1 MAEDKKAADDP
12 TIINQVPPYCSSKI
26 LSIDSFPPVHDHVP
40 GITEAMNKIKA
51 KTKLPIKAKTEMIEL
66 ALGPKRLVI
75 TSIVKKDNQEKR
87 KAESRPSQSTFISMD
102 LFAKRFIPTT
112 DIKKKATQILG
123 TLFTRQS
130 TSINKSFVFVNIF
143 CIIFYFNYFINLYM
157 DL

>member
-26 LSIDSFPPVHDHVP
+26 LSIASSPLVPDQVP
-40 GITEAMNKIKA
+40 GITDAMNKTKA
-51 KTKLPIKAKTEMIEL
+51 KTKLPIKAKTEIIEL
-66 ALGPKRLVI
+66 ALGPKRFVI

-130 TSINKSFVFVNIF
+130 TSINKFFVLVIGT
-143 CIIFYFNYFINLYM
+143 
-157 DL
+157 